1 MDNQRGSALIMVS
14 TLAGLLFLTA
24 LVTAINS
31 ASDIG
36 LSNEEKIKTR
46 LEFAAESGLKRAQA
60 KIQESYNNEALNFLE
75 PYITF
80 TGTSEDDTENTPS
93 DKAYEDETFNSSD
106 NSYMFK
112 YSSSADNVEIYVK
125 YLIKD
130 DDDIDNDGN
139 TEPNPGWVKRQN
151 YTSYNMK
158 IESIAYAK
166 DYGWVGLME
175 KASARRTTLF
185 TYQIFFEN
193 DLEINPGKPFDL
205 TGLIHTNEN
214 LYLTSD
220 GSTLN
225 IHTDSMTSAGEM
237 FRNRLDDPNKANGTV
252 SISSRNQ
259 SGTMTTMNSGT
270 AGNRDDAN
278 NDNWINIA
286 KDKWKGTVR
295 DKNLGAVRQEA
306 PHLQSFE
313 PGGYY
318 QQEAALDIEVD
329 PASSTPY
336 KVTCNGNVNNY
347 TKTQMINNFGSA
359 LTESE
364 SSGTAENQ
372 KFYDRREY
380 TNKSVKVTQLDVSKM
395 PLLCPNPQN
404 GLVYMT
410 RTDAVA
416 DDDEND
422 SQTDPNRVV
431 SGFMLKNGSTLP
443 QATTFVTDL
452 PVYVKGDFNKHTP
465 ITDTWKP
472 CAVISDALTLLSNAW
487 TNANSNSSALK
498 TATATEYNLVMVTGN
513 VKTIEGKY
521 NGGLENFP
529 RMLENWSGVNQTIKG
544 GFIQLYRSK
553 YATGAWGSG
562 CYSPPNRN
570 WSSEPRFSDLSSLP
584 PEFANLFPSTNFG
597 IIYSAWRQISKDE
610 TEMEETYDE

>member
-14 TLAGLLFLTA
+14 TLAGLLLLTA
-24 LVTAINS
+24 LMSSINS
-31 ASDIG
+31 ASDVG

-60 KIQESYNNEALNFLE
+60 KIQESYNSASLDFLE

-80 TGTSEDDTENTPS
+80 SGNSEDDTGNTAA
-93 DKAYEDETFNSSD
+93 DKAFSDEVFDESD
-106 NSYMFK
+106 NSYMFN
-112 YSSSADNVEIYVK
+112 YHSDADNLDIYVK
-125 YLIKD
+125 YSITD
-130 DDDIDNDGN
+130 DDDIDNN
-139 TEPNPGWVKRQN
+139 ESTEPNPGWLKTQN
-151 YTSYNMK
+151 YTAYNMK
-158 IESIAYAK
+158 IESVAYAK
-166 DYGWVGLME
+166 DYGWVGLTE
-175 KASARRTTLF
+175 KSSARRTTLF

-225 IHTDSMTSAGEM
+225 VHTDSMTSAGEI
-237 FRNRLDDPNKANGTV
+237 FRNRLDDPDKANGTV
-252 SISSRNQ
+252 SISSGNQ

-270 AGNRDDAN
+270 EGSRDDSN
-278 NDNWINIA
+278 NDNWNNIA
-286 KDKWKGTVR
+286 IDKWKGTVR
-295 DKNLGAVRQEA
+295 DKNLGAVRLEA
-306 PHLQSFE
+306 PRLQSFE

-318 QQEAALDIEVD
+318 QQEAALDIEVN
-329 PASSTPY
+329 PSSSTPY
-336 KVTCNGNVNNY
+336 KVTCNGSVNNY
-347 TKTQMINNFGSA
+347 TKTQMVNNFGSA

-364 SSGTAENQ
+364 SSSTAENQ

-380 TNKSVKVTQLDVSKM
+380 TNKSVKLTQLDVSKM
-395 PLLCPNPQN
+395 SLLCPNPQN

-416 DDDEND
+416 DADEND

-431 SGFMLKNGSTLP
+431 SGFMLKNGATLP

-452 PVYVKGDFNKHTP
+452 PAYIKGDFNKHTSG
-465 ITDTWKP
+465 TDTWKP
-472 CAVISDALTLLSNAW
+472 CAIISDALTLLSNAW
-487 TNANSNSSALK
+487 TNANSNSSTLK
-498 TATATEYNLVMVTGN
+498 TATATQYNLAIVTGN
-513 VKTIEGKY
+513 VKTVEGKY

-529 RMLENWSGVNQTIKG
+529 RMLENWSGVNQTVKG

-562 CYSPPNRN
+562 CYSPPNRM
-570 WSSEPRFSDLSSLP
+570 WSSESRFSDLSSLP

-597 IIYSAWRQISKDE
+597 IIYSAWKPISKDE
-610 TEMEETYDE
+610 ATLNETYDE